1 MSELA
6 AAFDNFKQL
15 KDNLEEGSKFY
26 NDLTEILLRYQTK
39 VQDFCFARKTEKDEL
54 MKDLQSN
61 IVGQRK
67 ENAPSAPSYQSPDS
81 AREYKI
87 YRTVNFGYQG
97 RLGPSALLLLK
108 TAPLL
113 AATIDKALSIN

>member
-1 MSELA
+1 MYFWDTRDYPLTSLPPPAGNASGSGNERQVVMSELA

-15 KDNLEEGSKFY
+15 KENLEEGSKFY

-67 ENAPSAPSYQSPDS
+67 EAAPSAPSYQSS
-81 AREYKI
+81 ESSRECRKNSWFI
-87 YRTVNFGYQG
+87 
-97 RLGPSALLLLK
+97 
-108 TAPLL
+108 
-113 AATIDKALSIN
+113 